1 MLKLIIILLIGEQIM
16 NKAASLKLSIKS
28 NTENNI
34 QIYRVI
40 TFSSTLPV
48 KRPALSLLSL
58 AWRTQRNCYN
68 LLLLHPQRENNSI
81 TDHRCGNGPGSLSG
95 HTPGAHTWRLCLART
110 QSRWPAPASPGLSQR
125 CSAHRSAL
133 SHPFRSRVIKRIKLG
148 FPTQN
153 FC

>member
-1 MLKLIIILLIGEQIM
+1 MKLKPEAHGMLKLIIILLIGEQIM

-34 QIYRVI
+34 HIYRVI

-58 AWRTQRNCYN
+58 AWRMQRNCYN

-81 TDHRCGNGPGSLSG
+81 TDHRCGNGPGSPLSG

-110 QSRWPAPASPGLSQR
+110 GSRLPPPALRAAGQRPPAPASP
-125 CSAHRSAL
+125 SAAL
-133 SHPFRSRVIKRIKLG
+133 
-148 FPTQN
+148 PTDQL
-153 FC
+153 